1 MFLPLPESAVR
12 QLIDSQAVYL
22 EFRRAREA
30 AAKFSGG
37 MYFKR
42 EGHYEYLVK
51 TTPDNRQNRL
61 GARNEATEATF
72 QAFTEGKKKA
82 EDRLRSLQQAVTEAA
97 RLNKALRVGR
107 VPEVVVAVLN
117 AFDQAGLSE
126 YFTVIGT
133 HALYAYE
140 TAANVLIQSGALA
153 TQDVDLLWDAR
164 KMVQFNSALQQHDAS
179 VLKVLR
185 SADASF
191 NRMDEQK
198 ESAIN
203 DKGFMVNFLRRMA
216 TDQDPHPFR
225 FSADEDDIWPVQA
238 QRAELFL
245 RAPKFSQVVVSTSGR
260 MALMHTT
267 SPRVFVDF
275 KQWMAGLDSRPA
287 GKRRRDALQA
297 QLVQQLLD
305 DALLIA

>member
-1 MFLPLPESAVR
+1 
-12 QLIDSQAVYL
+12 
-22 EFRRAREA
+22 
-30 AAKFSGG
+30 
-37 MYFKR
+37 
-42 EGHYEYLVK
+42 
-51 TTPDNRQNRL
+51 
-61 GARNEATEATF
+61 
-72 QAFTEGKKKA
+72 
-82 EDRLRSLQQAVTEAA
+82 
-97 RLNKALRVGR
+97 
-107 VPEVVVAVLN
+107 VLN

-203 DKGFMVNFLRRMA
+203 DKGFMVDFLRRMPRTRTRTPLPVFCGRGRHLARPGAAGGAVPESTEVQPGGRVHERQDGADAYHFA
-216 TDQDPHPFR
+216 TGVR
-225 FSADEDDIWPVQA
+225 
-238 QRAELFL
+238 
-245 RAPKFSQVVVSTSGR
+245 G
-260 MALMHTT
+260 
-267 SPRVFVDF
+267 
-275 KQWMAGLDSRPA
+275 
-287 GKRRRDALQA
+287 LQA
-297 QLVQQLLD
+297 MD
-305 DALLIA
+305 GRP

>member
-1 MFLPLPESAVR
+1 MFLPLPEGAVR

-22 EFRRAREA
+22 EFRRARKA

-37 MYFKR
+37 MSFKR
-42 EGHYEYLVK
+42 EGRCEYLVK
-51 TTPDNRQNRL
+51 TMPDNRQNRL
-61 GARNEATEATF
+61 GARSEATEATF

-82 EDRLRSLQQAVTEAA
+82 QERLSSLQQAVTEAA

-107 VPEVVVAVLN
+107 VPDVVVAVLN
-117 AFDQAGLSE
+117 AIDQAGLDE

-140 TAANVLIQSGALA
+140 TAANVMIQSGALA

-164 KMVQFNSALQQHDAS
+164 KRVQFNSSLQRLDAS

-185 SADASF
+185 AADASF

-203 DKGFMVNFLRRMA
+203 DKGFMVDFLRRMA

-245 RAPKFSQVVVSTSGR
+245 SAPKFSQVVVSTSGR

-275 KQWMAGLDSRPA
+275 KKWMAGLDDRPA